1 MASSEAVG
9 VGSSVVVLAMSF
21 NDCGLQTD
29 STNVVDVSNMT
40 SSEDLQRFYDLEG
53 NQFACME
60 DVDVVIVHVVSESTL
75 PSTEH

>member
-29 STNVVDVSNMT
+29 STNVVDVSNRHHQKIYKGFMT
-40 SSEDLQRFYDLEG
+40 
-53 NQFACME
+53 
-60 DVDVVIVHVVSESTL
+60 
-75 PSTEH
+75 